1 MKLKI
6 LFLMIFLYFPI
17 ADANCASS
25 EWQREEQV
33 AVRLVSAF
41 SSTGSGTTV
50 PLGLQFKLKPGWKI
64 YWRSPGDAGLPPKVT
79 WDRSE
84 NVKDL
89 IIGWPA
95 PKRFSVLGLETLGYL
110 DEVILPVEL
119 KTILSGATIVRAKV
133 EYLICEKV
141 CIPYVNTLELSLPA
155 GRAVLSDYS
164 NLISQYIAQIPQRDS
179 RHGLSI
185 ESSHLTKSGDKNEI
199 IFRAQNKNNFIQ
211 PDIYVEGP
219 AGSHFGK
226 PEVIITQDRR
236 MAELRVLAS
245 GVGQSALEQG
255 GITATLVDGDK
266 SIEAK
271 LYPKYKLSNIKASL
285 RFSQNEELTLAAII
299 ILALL
304 GGLILNIM
312 PCVLPVLSIKLLG
325 VISNVGKDSKT
336 IRAGFL
342 ASAAGILFSFMI
354 LAVGL
359 IVLKAGGA
367 SVGWGIQFQ
376 QPIFLAFLSVVLGLF
391 AYNLFGLFEV
401 KLPAW
406 VGSIVATPLN
416 RDNLAEHFF
425 AGTLAAL
432 VATPCS
438 APFLGTAVGFALSQ
452 GWLEILLVF
461 SSLGVGLASP
471 YLLVALFPGLAGF
484 LPRPGPWMNT
494 VKRVLGVALLV
505 TVVWLLYVFANVLDM
520 GGAAALGGLIV
531 TMGVIL
537 LLKKLPGSVLGRR
550 SGLIVLF
557 MSVAA
562 IIFPTM
568 WNTGLKPLVDRPH
581 SSTAVW
587 REFDAVQI
595 KNLVADGKTVLVDVT
610 ADWCVTCQVNKRF
623 VLDTNRV
630 VAALKTGSIVGMR
643 ADWTMPNNEI
653 AKYLGSFGHFGIPFN
668 VVYGPE
674 KPDGIVLPEL
684 LTSAILTRV
693 FYEVSGKRGTA
704 Q

>member
-6 LFLMIFLYFPI
+6 LFLIICLHFPI
-17 ADANCASS
+17 ANANGASS

-41 SSTGSGTTV
+41 ISTGSATTV
-50 PLGLQFKLKPGWKI
+50 PLGVQFKLKPGWKI

-89 IIGWPA
+89 VVGWPA

-119 KTILSGATIVRAKV
+119 KLISSGATIVRVKL
-133 EYLICEKV
+133 EYLICEKI
-141 CIPYVNTLELSLPA
+141 CIPYVNNLELRLPA
-155 GRAVLSDYS
+155 GKAVLSDYS
-164 NLISQYIAQIPQRDS
+164 NLIAQYVARIPKRDG

-185 ESSHLTKSGDKNEI
+185 QSSHLIKSGDKNEV
-199 IFRAQNKNNFIQ
+199 IFFAQTKDVFKQ
-211 PDIYVEGP
+211 PDVYIEGP

-226 PEVIITQDRR
+226 PEVNIAQDRKL
-236 MAELRVLAS
+236 AELRVLAS
-245 GVGQSALEQG
+245 GVGRAALEQD

-271 LYPKYKLSNIKASL
+271 LYPKYKPSNMNASF
-285 RFSQNEELTLAAII
+285 RFSQTKELTLAAII
-299 ILALL
+299 IFALL
-304 GGLILNIM
+304 GGLILNVM

-325 VISNVGKDSKT
+325 VISNVGKDSKI

-342 ASAAGILFSFMI
+342 ASAAGILFSFMV
-354 LAVGL
+354 LAVVL
-359 IVLKAGGA
+359 IILKAGGA
-367 SVGWGIQFQ
+367 SIGWGIQFQ

-406 VGSIVATPLN
+406 VGSIVAKRIN
-416 RDNLAEHFF
+416 RGNLAEHFF
-425 AGTLAAL
+425 AGMLAAL

-452 GWLEILLVF
+452 GWFEILLVF

-471 YLLVALFPGLAGF
+471 YFLVALFPGLAGF

-494 VKRVLGVALLV
+494 VKCVLGVGLIVTLL
-505 TVVWLLYVFANVLDM
+505 WLLYVFSNVLDM
-520 GGAAALGGLIV
+520 GGAAALGGLIM

-537 LLKKLPGSVLGRR
+537 LLKKLPGSALGRR
-550 SGLIVLF
+550 SGLIVVFL
-557 MSVAA
+557 SVAA
-562 IIFPTM
+562 IIFPIV
-568 WNTGLKPLVDRPH
+568 WNTGLKPTGGRPNV
-581 SSTAVW
+581 SAAVW
-587 REFDAVQI
+587 HKFDAVQI
-595 KNLVADGKTVLVDVT
+595 KKLVADRKTVLVDIT
-610 ADWCVTCQVNKRF
+610 ADWCVTCQLNKRF
-623 VLDTNRV
+623 VLDASRV
-630 VAALKTGSIVGMR
+630 VEALKAGSIIGMR
-643 ADWTMPNNEI
+643 ADWTTPNDEI
-653 AKYLGSFGHFGIPFN
+653 AEYLGSFGHFGIPFN
-668 VVYGPE
+668 VVYGPQ

-684 LTSAILTRV
+684 LTNALLIRV
-693 FYEVSGKRGTA
+693 FNEVSGM
-704 Q
+704 